1 MSDALG
7 TPITE
12 LEFSRFQRF
21 IAERAGIALSEG
33 KKAMLCGRL
42 GKRLRANRMTSYSQY
57 LRLLEDDG
65 DTPEIQIA
73 IDLLTTNETY
83 FFREPK
89 HFDLLARLARE
100 SRAVAPFRCW
110 SAASSSGEEAFSMAM
125 VLEDV
130 LGGKPYEVVGSD
142 ISSRVLDQAR
152 SGLYAMQRLDHMP
165 PGYLKRFCRKGN
177 GRYEGYMLVDR
188 SLREHV
194 RFLQLNLNAPLPGTA
209 LGMFDIV
216 FLRNVMIYFD
226 GPTKFALIKR
236 LLSQLKPGGH
246 LCVGHSESLNE
257 FDLDLVQIAPA
268 VYRKP

>member
-1 MSDALG
+1 MSDA
-7 TPITE
+7 PITA

-21 IAERAGIALSEG
+21 ISERAGITLADS

-42 GKRLRANRMTSYSQY
+42 GKRLRANQMTSYSQY
-57 LRLLEDDG
+57 LRLLEEDV
-65 DTPEIQIA
+65 DTPEVQIA

-89 HFDLLARLARE
+89 HFDLLARLARQAHG
-100 SRAVAPFRCW
+100 SAPFRCW

-125 VLEDV
+125 VLEDA
-130 LGGKPYEVVGSD
+130 LGGRPYEVVGSD
-142 ISSRVLDQAR
+142 ISSRVLERAR
-152 SGLYAMQRLDHMP
+152 SGLYPMQRLDHMP

-177 GRYEGYMLVDR
+177 GRYEGYMLIER
-188 SLREHV
+188 GLREHV

-209 LGMFDIV
+209 LGMFDVV

-226 GPTKFALIKR
+226 GPTKYALVKR
-236 LLSQLKPGGH
+236 LLSQLRPGGH

-268 VYRKP
+268 VYRRP